1 MFIIIGFNDVALQL
15 HRQGKRNMIE
25 EFSLQHKIL
34 EAYKKE
40 KKKKKGENVFLINL
54 IFRCTFVNIC

>member
-25 EFSLQHKIL
+25 EFALQHKIL
-34 EAYKKE
+34 EAYKKK
-40 KKKKKGENVFLINL
+40 KKKKKGKECLPYKLDFPLY
-54 IFRCTFVNIC
+54 FC

>member
-25 EFSLQHKIL
+25 EFALQHKIL
-34 EAYKKE
+34 EAYKK
-40 KKKKKGENVFLINL
+40 KKKKGKECLPYKLDFPLY
-54 IFRCTFVNIC
+54 FC

>member
-34 EAYKKE
+34 EAYKK
-40 KKKKKGENVFLINL
+40 KKKKKRERMSSL
-54 IFRCTFVNIC
+54 